1 MAIKKAPN
9 ISALPRLTA
18 ELTNE
23 QADVWRKHA
32 ILLAGQAASVDRTDQ
47 LAAILAESPHLNRLA
62 DQFADDVP
70 VLVAGNWKD
79 ILTACRQDWQAACL
93 ASQSE
98 PKFLPRSDGFV
109 TAHIW
114 HCTERASGCDR
125 YSAILGIANTNIRR
139 GRARGYHITIARTG
153 C

>member
-70 VLVAGNWKD
+70 ALVAGNWKD
-79 ILTACRQDWQAACL
+79 ILAACRQDWSSL
-93 ASQSE
+93 SGQS
-98 PKFLPRSDGFV
+98 
-109 TAHIW
+109 I
-114 HCTERASGCDR
+114 
-125 YSAILGIANTNIRR
+125 
-139 GRARGYHITIARTG
+139 
-153 C
+153 